1 MLLLCVLAAGVLIK
15 AYTEGKFVSVSSLQ
29 EYIAGFGLL
38 SPFVLTTV
46 QALQVVIPI
55 LPGFLGCAVGAV
67 LFGSLGGF
75 ICNYIGISAGSIA
88 AFFLARKYGIKLVKS
103 LFSEKKYEKW
113 SNWIE
118 KKKSYDIVLFIA
130 ILLPL
135 FPDDFF
141 CYFSGLTKMSAK
153 KFIFI
158 VLIAKPWCIL
168 LYSLIFGR
176 IIW

>member
-75 ICNYIGISAGSIA
+75 ICNYIGISGGSIA

-103 LFSEKKYEKW
+103 LLDFA
-113 SNWIE
+113 I
-118 KKKSYDIVLFIA
+118 FCA
-130 ILLPL
+130 ILRARFTRNQPARFDLPL
-135 FPDDFF
+135 PF
-141 CYFSGLTKMSAK
+141 
-153 KFIFI
+153 
-158 VLIAKPWCIL
+158 
-168 LYSLIFGR
+168 
-176 IIW
+176 